1 VLPWLR
7 VLPHFDRMRSW
18 APDLAVRAAAGA
30 PPGTTVIGIDED
42 TAIVDLTG
50 GGRSWQVHGRQQ
62 AWILAGGQVQGISQD
77 QETGQDRDSPY
88 PAGATI
94 KIDLYKL
101 SLIFCGTC
109 TRSMCSETRCAGG
122 SSNCSPRAS

>member
-7 VLPHFDRMRSW
+7 VLPHFDRMRSRV
-18 APDLAVRAAAGA
+18 PDLASLAAAGA

-62 AWILAGGQVQGISQD
+62 AWVLDGGLAGG
-77 QETGQDRDSPY
+77 TGRPF
-88 PAGATI
+88 PAGAAVSI
-94 KIDLYKL
+94 
-101 SLIFCGTC
+101 
-109 TRSMCSETRCAGG
+109 
-122 SSNCSPRAS
+122 

>member
-1 VLPWLR
+1 MLPWLR

-18 APDLAVRAAAGA
+18 APDLAARAAAGA

-50 GGRSWQVHGRQQ
+50 GGRSWQVHGRLQ
-62 AWILAGGQVQGISQD
+62 AWILAGGQDQG
-77 QETGQDRDSPY
+77 TGQDQGVGYDQDAGHDLGAGRPF

-94 KIDLYKL
+94 KIDLYK
-101 SLIFCGTC
+101 
-109 TRSMCSETRCAGG
+109 
-122 SSNCSPRAS
+122 

>member
-18 APDLAVRAAAGA
+18 APDLAARAATGA

-42 TAIVDLTG
+42 TAIVDLSG

-62 AWILAGGQVQGISQD
+62 AWVLSGGQDHGAGQQD
-77 QETGQDRDSPY
+77 SADKDRAGQPY
-88 PAGATI
+88 PAGTNI
-94 KIDLYKL
+94 KVDLYK
-101 SLIFCGTC
+101 
-109 TRSMCSETRCAGG
+109 
-122 SSNCSPRAS
+122 